1 MVITVNRVLTPPVA
15 SFTTDKTEGTTP
27 LTVKFTDTSTN
38 RPTGWEWNFGD
49 GSTSTE
55 QNPVHI
61 FSGERTYTVTLV
73 ASNGDGSSDAKSM
86 NIKVNRVPAPPV
98 ANFIADKTEGT
109 TPLTVKFTDTS
120 TNSPTGWAWNFG
132 DGSTSTAQSPEH
144 TFNGAGT
151 YTVTL
156 VATNADGHSNEKP
169 MDITVNR
176 VPTPPVANF
185 TANKTEGTTP
195 LTVKF
200 TDKSTNSPTGWKWNF
215 GDETTT
221 STAQNPEHTY
231 ATAGTF
237 TANLTV
243 SNADGTDAT
252 SKTITVTATTA
263 VPKASF
269 TASPLFGR
277 APLTVKFTDNSV
289 NATSIKW
296 NFGDGATSTDANP
309 GHTYKTTGFYTAK
322 LTAING
328 GKSNAASKT
337 IYVAR

>member
-1 MVITVNRVLTPPVA
+1 MYRHHQLQTSLQI
-15 SFTTDKTEGTTP
+15 KTEGPAP
-27 LTVKFTDTSTN
+27 LTVKFTD
-38 RPTGWEWNFGD
+38 
-49 GSTSTE
+49 
-55 QNPVHI
+55 
-61 FSGERTYTVTLV
+61 
-73 ASNGDGSSDAKSM
+73 K
-86 NIKVNRVPAPPV
+86 
-98 ANFIADKTEGT
+98 
-109 TPLTVKFTDTS
+109 S

-156 VATNADGHSNEKP
+156 VATNADGHSNEKS

-200 TDKSTNSPTGWKWNF
+200 TDKSTNSPTGWIWNF
-215 GDETTT
+215 GDGTTT
-221 STAQNPEHTY
+221 STVQNPEHTY

-237 TANLTV
+237 TANLTA

-252 SKTITVTATTA
+252 SKTITVTAA
-263 VPKASF
+263 SVMPKASF
-269 TASPLFGR
+269 TAVPSFGR
-277 APLTVKFTDNSV
+277 APLTVKFTDTSV
-289 NATSIKW
+289 NETGRTW
-296 NFGDGATSTDANP
+296 NFGDDGATSTDAKP
-309 GHTYKTTGFYTAK
+309 SHIYKTTGFYTVK
-322 LTAING
+322 LTATNG
-328 GKSNAASKT
+328 GNSNVASKT